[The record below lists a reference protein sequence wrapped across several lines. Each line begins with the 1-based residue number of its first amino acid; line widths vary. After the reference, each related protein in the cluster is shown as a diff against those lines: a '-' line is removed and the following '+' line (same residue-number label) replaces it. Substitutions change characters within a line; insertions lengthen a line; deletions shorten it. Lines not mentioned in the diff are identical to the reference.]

1 MLYDCFMGELSDMKQ
16 NKSKTRFILGGIFT
30 ALCAFLLFQVSF
42 VMTRRIRKVSNP
54 KIYRKNL
61 FAEQV
66 LSLCM
71 LLTSLDIMF
80 NLFTRMKN
88 KFLKAIG
95 WIVRV
100 ITYAASAVVLTFSTF
115 IVIGSFMRQR
125 KKAEYAIV
133 LGMAL
138 EEGKPTRDLVYRVE
152 MGKKYLDEY
161 PDSKLVLTG
170 GNPNPDEPTEAEV
183 MEKILLKMG
192 VSKDRLILED
202 KSESTKT
209 NFQNTMEII
218 GADTPVVLITSNYHL
233 NRAVKIAKKAGFK
246 TVHRLPARSEF
257 FPFAVNVFWE
267 VLHSINEYTGIVKD
281 N

>member
-1 MLYDCFMGELSDMKQ
+1 MLYDYFMGEIRRMKQ
-16 NKSKTRFILGGIFT
+16 NRSKTRFILGGIFT
-30 ALCAFLLFQVSF
+30 ALCAFLMFQVSF

-100 ITYAASAVVLTFSTF
+100 IAYAASAVVLSFSTF
-115 IVIGSFMRQR
+115 ILIGSLMRQR

-138 EEGKPTRDLVYRVE
+138 EDGKPTRDLVYRVE

-170 GNPNPDEPTEAEV
+170 GNPNPNEPTEAEV

-209 NFQNTMEII
+209 NFQNTMQII
-218 GADTPVVLITSNYHL
+218 ESDTPVVLITSNYHL

-246 TVHRLPARSEF
+246 TVHRLPAKSEF
-257 FPFAVNVFWE
+257 FPFSVNVFWE

>member
-1 MLYDCFMGELSDMKQ
+1 MKQ
-16 NKSKTRFILGGIFT
+16 NRSKTRFVLGGIFT
-30 ALCAFLLFQVSF
+30 ALCAFLIFQVSF

-61 FAEQV
+61 FAELM

-100 ITYAASAVVLTFSTF
+100 IAYAASTVVLTFSTF

-138 EEGKPTRDLVYRVE
+138 EDGKPTRDLVYRVE

-170 GNPNPDEPTEAEV
+170 GNPNPNEPTEAEV
-183 MEKILLKMG
+183 MERILLKMG

-209 NFQNTMEII
+209 NFQNTMQII
-218 GADTPVVLITSNYHL
+218 GSDTPVVLITSNYHL

-246 TVHRLPARSEF
+246 TVHRLPAKSEF
-257 FPFAVNVFWE
+257 FPFSVNVFWE